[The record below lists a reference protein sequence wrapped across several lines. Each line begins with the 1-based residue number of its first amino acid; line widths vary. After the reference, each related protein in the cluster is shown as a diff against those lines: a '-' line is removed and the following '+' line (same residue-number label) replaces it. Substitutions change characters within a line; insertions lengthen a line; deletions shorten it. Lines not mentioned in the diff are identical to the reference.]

1 MDLRLQSSSLVL
13 FIGLFALGV
22 ACSGDGTATGGTDS
36 DTQSSATMGSTVDP
50 TSSNT
55 DATDPTGTM
64 TTAGPGTDS
73 IGTMGT
79 DSDTTDGTDTSMP
92 TTMDPTTAGTTVTSS
107 GTDTEDDPVVAVSI
121 EPVDPVLH
129 IYDGML
135 PDPVDFKAI
144 GMTMGG
150 DEVEL
155 SGTWTYTNLDI
166 ATIGEQTGQF
176 AANGQAGGV
185 GTVAFDAG
193 GGLQAATSATIKMHI
208 TDDPGIDP
216 EIKDDFG
223 GAVDPDPS
231 MTLVY
236 PYNETVF
243 PRGLTGPVIQWN
255 GGNPN
260 DTYYI
265 HAESET
271 FEFEGWGQ
279 VPPPSRYSFP
289 AMPTDVWLKLTAST
303 EGTIQ
308 VDIQRH
314 DGNQA
319 YLAETQTWTI
329 APANLTGTIYYWE
342 INTGNVVRLKPGD
355 TGPEN
360 FIQKPPGISCV
371 ACHSVSKDGSTIAAS
386 FHGGW
391 SPWGTIDSG
400 SGEVL
405 HNSEI
410 SSGFQAISPNG
421 SHVLWGHWD
430 NGGFGTD
437 NKLSLSEYN
446 SNTELAALTVNAP
459 GTPSHPAWSGDGEKV
474 AFSMR
479 TDGNGLDFTQ
489 SNLWITGVDLMN
501 PSFFDATEIV
511 VKSQDLPTTTFP
523 TFSPD
528 SQWIAF
534 ERASQ
539 ARARGGRG
547 EIWMTNLDGSTMM
560 RLDRANGLGAITP
573 EQQQTNFEPTFMPVS
588 VGGYFWLVVGSERQ
602 YGNILTDTN
611 PNSRRKQL
619 WVTAIKANP
628 EPGEDPSNPAF
639 WLPGQEL
646 DNQNMRGEWALSPC
660 KNLGESCQAGF
671 DCCDGFCYSEQEGE
685 DPMCQ
690 ETPMGCSQLG
700 DACEEASDCCDEQA
714 TCTFGF
720 CTIIPG

>member
-1 MDLRLQSSSLVL
+1 MRASSLVL
-13 FIGLFALGV
+13 FVSLFGLGV
-22 ACSGDGTATGGTDS
+22 ACGDDGSSSSTDSETSGVMTQGPTTEPTGGS
-36 DTQSSATMGSTVDP
+36 
-50 TSSNT
+50 T
-55 DATDPTGTM
+55 DATDPTGTTM
-64 TTAGPGTDS
+64 TSAGPGTDS

-79 DSDTTDGTDTSMP
+79 DSDSTDTSMP
-92 TTMDPTTAGTTVTSS
+92 TTMDPTTASTTMTTS
-107 GTDTEDDPVVAVSI
+107 GTETEDDPVVAVTI
-121 EPVDPVLH
+121 EPQDPVLH
-129 IYDGML
+129 IYDGVL
-135 PDPVDFKAI
+135 PDPVDFTAI

-155 SGTWTYTNLDI
+155 SGTWSYTNLDI
-166 ATIGEQTGQF
+166 ATIGDSNGNF
-176 AANGQAGGV
+176 AANGQSGGT
-185 GTVAFDAG
+185 GTVAFDG
-193 GGLQAATSATIKMHI
+193 GNGLQASTSATIKMHL
-208 TDDPGIDP
+208 TDDPGIAP

-255 GGNPN
+255 GGGPN

-289 AMPTDVWLKLTAST
+289 ALPTDVWLKLTAST

-308 VDIQRH
+308 LDIQRH

-342 INTGNVVRLKPGD
+342 VNTGNVVRIKPGD

-360 FIQKPPGISCV
+360 FIQKPPGITCV
-371 ACHSVSKDGSTIAAS
+371 ACHSVSKDGSRIAAS

-405 HNSEI
+405 HNSDI
-410 SSGFQAISPNG
+410 SSGFQAISPDG

-430 NGGFGTD
+430 NGSFGTD
-437 NKLSLSEYN
+437 NQLTLTEYN
-446 SNTELAALTVNAP
+446 SNTPLAQFTVNAP
-459 GTPSHPAWSGDGEKV
+459 GTPSHPAWSGDGEKI

-489 SNLWITGVDLMN
+489 SNLWITGVDLMV

-511 VKSQDLPTTTFP
+511 VKDQDLTTTTFP

-539 ARARGGRG
+539 ARARQGRG
-547 EIWMTNLDGSTMM
+547 EIWMTNLNGSMMM

-588 VGGYFWLVVGSERQ
+588 VGGYFWLVIGSERQ

-619 WVTAIKANP
+619 WVTAIDANP
-628 EPGEDPSNPAF
+628 VPGQDPSHPSF

-660 KNLGESCQAGF
+660 KGLGESCQAGF
-671 DCCDGFCYSEQEGE
+671 DCCDGFCYDPLEG
-685 DPMCQ
+685 DDLQCQ
-690 ETPMGCSQLG
+690 EIPMGCSQLG
-700 DACEEASDCCDEQA
+700 EACDDASDCCDEQA

-720 CTIIPG
+720 CTIVPG